1 MKPIKLTKA
10 LIQQMTEEFITALT
24 SAKLSDG
31 KVSYSK
37 AFAYE
42 DKEGSGVTVAFTS
55 MAYTKM
61 LMLLQTFS
69 DEVAWHGTVSR
80 PDPKRF
86 VIEDIFVYP
95 QEVTG
100 ATVTTDQ
107 ERYQEWLM
115 HMDDEQFNAL
125 HFQGHSHV
133 NMGVTPSGVDNA
145 FYDSI
150 ISQLG
155 PEDFYIFAIFNKK
168 LDHTI
173 KVYDMAS
180 NVMYEGKDVTLEIEG
195 DIGQFLADAK
205 EQVVKRTSTYA
216 ASKGANVQVATTPT
230 TPPVQTHVAT
240 TPGPKSKK
248 GKKKDTPT
256 ANDYPLTSMYGG
268 YGGYGGYGS
277 PIDYDEYVFGQRDN
291 SGRRADWWNE

>member
-10 LIQQMTEEFITALT
+10 LIQQMLEEFGNTLM

-31 KVSYSK
+31 KVSYTK

-42 DKEGSGVTVAFTS
+42 DKGNSGVTVTFTS
-55 MAYTKM
+55 VAYAKM
-61 LMLLQTFS
+61 LMLLNTFS
-69 DEVAWHGTVSR
+69 DEVAWHGTVTR

-86 VIEDIFVYP
+86 VIHDIFVYP

-115 HMDDEQFNAL
+115 HLDDDTFNAL

-133 NMGVTPSGVDNA
+133 NMGVTPSGVDTA

-168 LDHTI
+168 MDRTI
-173 KVYDMAS
+173 KVYDMAE
-180 NVMYEGKDVTLEIEG
+180 NVMYEGKDVTIEIEG
-195 DIGQFLADAK
+195 DLGQFITDAK
-205 EQVVKRTSTYA
+205 DEVVKRTTTYT
-216 ASKGANVQVATTPT
+216 ASKGANVQVAQ
-230 TPPVQTHVAT
+230 TPPANTHVAT
-240 TPGPKSKK
+240 TPGPKKKDKKK
-248 GKKKDTPT
+248 GAQSEPE
-256 ANDYPLTSMYGG
+256 YPQPGIYGGYG

-277 PIDYDEYVFGQRDN
+277 QIDYDEYAFGK
-291 SGRRADWWNE
+291 RADWWNH